1 MGRKNTLGTAGK
13 VVASV
18 TAGSC
23 AAFVGSEML
32 QQLAKTKEDRA
43 LFALTC
49 LTAFCGLWA
58 CWEVLQVREHLGLIE
73 GISED
78 D

>member
-1 MGRKNTLGTAGK
+1 MGRQKAFGTCGK
-13 VVASV
+13 VVASA

-43 LFALTC
+43 LLALTC
-49 LTAFCGLWA
+49 LTVFCGLWA
-58 CWEVLQVREHLGLIE
+58 CWEVLQVRQHLGLTGE
-73 GISED
+73 TDEND
-78 D
+78 